1 MMQSGN
7 ILLQKNKVTMNMLEH
22 WQKLMLRPQVVRNF
36 LGQEEM
42 ARVLSE
48 TDAYEQ
54 QVLPQLPPHTAFF
67 SDPDDPLSVRYWD
80 FEATHQHAPDHDIS
94 LFAAMP
100 RHSRFAGLATA
111 CLGEPAASAAASMP
125 AATSSRQGEGSQSWT
140 DACSPPP
147 SAPLAASAAAS
158 TAAGRAPAKRT
169 A

>member
-1 MMQSGN
+1 MVPSLTPG
-7 ILLQKNKVTMNMLEH
+7 LLG
-22 WQKLMLRPQVVRNF
+22 QVVRNF

-42 ARVLSE
+42 VRVLSE

-100 RHSRFAGLATA
+100 RHPRFAGLATA
-111 CLGEPAASAAASMP
+111 CLGEPVIDDGKAPSVFNKTAGKS
-125 AATSSRQGEGSQSWT
+125 GETPPHQ
-140 DACSPPP
+140 DNFYFCLQPP
-147 SAPLAASAAAS
+147 SCLTIWLALDPIS
-158 TAAGRAPAKRT
+158 PK
-169 A
+169 